1 MLDFF
6 RQKGLTSVIYGVIIV
21 GMILVFILGF
31 NPSAGKKTGSV
42 SEACA
47 ARVHGSCIE
56 PKAHR
61 AAYRL
66 VFSRGTGT
74 MKQATASRLVLEGL
88 IERELLGI
96 EASRLGLTVSE
107 EEITDSIFH
116 GFVLV
121 SMPSDQLQMQM
132 GLGIQDG
139 RVNVGFKDPKT
150 KAFDMKTY
158 ERMVKQI
165 TGRSPTE
172 FREWQGREIL
182 AAKMRDLIKAPVRVA
197 DDEALDRYKTERT
210 TSTVNYAVVRRSWLE
225 KYAIPGEAKDID
237 AWAKDKT
244 NLTQI
249 KVPVRHI
256 LVKFAGEKPEEHD
269 AAKVKAQGIFDR
281 VKKGED
287 FTKLAKEFSDDP
299 GSKDKGG
306 MYPGEMVEQ
315 FVEPFKKAVES
326 VKPGELVPY
335 LVETQFGYHVIRRDE
350 ASKEDI
356 AKAYRQAK
364 SLELSKVVASK
375 IASDMKSGKSG
386 DDAAKAAIAQ
396 YGTVKPAQPAQPPQ
410 PPAPKP
416 AGAAGKGDGG
426 AGDAGASAAADAGP
440 AAPVYTAET
449 DPERPQLNTSSAFNR
464 GGDPIPAISGEASSA
479 VTGFAF
485 GAGSKVGDVTTDP
498 IRTDDGFLVVQ
509 LKDQKPAT
517 KDEFDKER
525 DQYMQ
530 QLLFAKKAEALGNY
544 TRRLREANKAEI
556 KIDDNNVMGAK
567 SDAGASPNEE
577 EDEGP

>member
-6 RQKGLTSVIYGVIIV
+6 RQKGLTSIIYGVIIV

-66 VFSRGTGT
+66 VFSRGTGS

-121 SMPSDQLQMQM
+121 SMPSDQVQMQM

-197 DDEALDRYKTERT
+197 EDEALDRYKTERT
-210 TSTVNYAVVRRSWLE
+210 TSTVNYVVVRRSWLE
-225 KYAIPGEAKDID
+225 KYAIPTEQKDID
-237 AWAKDKT
+237 AWAKDKV
-244 NLTQI
+244 NLAQI

-335 LVETQFGYHVIRRDE
+335 LVETQFGYHVIRRDD

-364 SLELSKVVASK
+364 SLELSKTVAAK
-375 IASDMKSGKSG
+375 IAADMKSGKSG
-386 DDAAKAAIAQ
+386 DDAIKAAIAQ
-396 YGTVKPAQPAQPPQ
+396 YAVVKAA
-410 PPAPKP
+410 APKADAKP
-416 AGAAGKGDGG
+416 GGPGAKADGG
-426 AGDAGASAAADAGP
+426 AGDGGASAAADAGP
-440 AAPVYTAET
+440 AAPVYTADT

-464 GGDPIPAISGEASSA
+464 GGDPIPAISGEASIA

-485 GAGSKVGDVTTDP
+485 GASSKPGDVTTDP

-509 LKDQKPAT
+509 LKEQKPAT

-544 TRRLREANKAEI
+544 TRRLREANKSEI

-567 SDAGASPNEE
+567 SDAGPTPNDEE
-577 EDEGP
+577 EGEGP

>member
-6 RQKGLTSVIYGVIIV
+6 RQKGLTSIIYGVIIV

-47 ARVHGSCIE
+47 ARVHGFCIE

-66 VFSRGTGT
+66 VFSRGTGS
-74 MKQATASRLVLEGL
+74 MKQATASRIVLEGL

-107 EEITDSIFH
+107 DEITDSIFH

-121 SMPSDQLQMQM
+121 SLPSDQIQMQQS
-132 GLGIQDG
+132 LGIQDG
-139 RVNVGFKDPKT
+139 RVNVGFKDAKT
-150 KAFDMKTY
+150 KQFDMKTY

-165 TGRSPTE
+165 TGRSPNE
-172 FREWQGREIL
+172 FREWQGRELL
-182 AAKMRDLIKAPVRVA
+182 AAKMRDLIRAPVRVA
-197 DDEALDRYKTERT
+197 EDEALDRYKTERT
-210 TSTVNYAVVRRSWLE
+210 TSTVNYVVVRRSWLE
-225 KYAIPGEAKDID
+225 KYAIPAEQKDID
-237 AWAKDKT
+237 AWTKDKT
-244 NLTQI
+244 NLAQI

-256 LVKFAGEKPEEHD
+256 LVKFPGEKPEEHD
-269 AAKVKAQGIFDR
+269 AAKAKAQGIFDR

-326 VKPGELVPY
+326 VKPGELVPN
-335 LVETQFGYHVIRRDE
+335 LVETQFGYHIIRRDE
-350 ASKEDI
+350 ATKEDI
-356 AKAYRQAK
+356 LKAYRQAK
-364 SLELSKVVASK
+364 SLELSKTVAAK
-375 IASDMKSGKSG
+375 IAADMKAGKSG
-386 DDAAKAAIAQ
+386 DDAVKAAIAQ
-396 YGTVKPAQPAQPPQ
+396 YAIVKPA
-410 PPAPKP
+410 PPAPP
-416 AGAAGKGDGG
+416 AAPAAAKGDGG
-426 AGDAGASAAADAGP
+426 AGDAGAAAPAVDAGP
-440 AAPVYTAET
+440 AKPVYTAET

-464 GGDPIPAISGEASSA
+464 GGDPIPAISGEASIA
-479 VTGFAF
+479 VTSFAF
-485 GAGSKVGDVTTDP
+485 GPNAKAGDVTTDP
-498 IRTDDGFLVVQ
+498 IRTDDGFLVVE

-517 KDEFDKER
+517 KADFDKER

-530 QLLFAKKAEALGNY
+530 SLLFAKKAEALANY

-556 KIDDNNVMGAK
+556 KIDDNNVLGAK
-567 SDAGASPNEE
+567 SDAGPTPND
-577 EDEGP
+577 EDEGEGP